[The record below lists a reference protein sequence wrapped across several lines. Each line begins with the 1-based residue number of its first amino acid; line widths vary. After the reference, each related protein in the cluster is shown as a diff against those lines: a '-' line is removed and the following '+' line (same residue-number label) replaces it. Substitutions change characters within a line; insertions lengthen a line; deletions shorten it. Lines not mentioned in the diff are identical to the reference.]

1 MKRYVKA
8 SFDNEVPSWLIA
20 DKAALKALNQEGI
33 DLKKAVFS
41 KEKSAGRGADYVI
54 YKLPSSGGFGNE
66 PIIYIP
72 GVYNDDERYINP
84 YYNDYSDLSRI
95 AKKRLAEIAEDIV
108 YVNKANSGKAYR
120 EHYEDPRYENG
131 KYMGQTWGEL
141 PNKGSLSKYVGRSYG
156 WSKSGKVGGDY
167 LNKVQHDKSGYAI
180 PNPKDKLARF
190 YSTSAGFDSVVRK
203 VEKIYDSLLDLKEDI
218 FSVDFT
224 DFGLDYE
231 GNKYPASCTYGNML
245 SRFGNAVREYR
256 LLLDRISG
264 LKAGSKVSRYTV
276 SDIMEHIKSI
286 DYSIKDARHALETQR
301 D

>member
-1 MKRYVKA
+1 MKRYIKA
-8 SFDNEVPSWLIA
+8 SFDNEIPSWLIA
-20 DKAALKALNQEGI
+20 DKAALKALNRDGV

-41 KEKSAGRGADYVI
+41 KEKSTGRGADYVI

-108 YVNKANSGKAYR
+108 YVNKANSAKAYR
-120 EHYEDPRYENG
+120 EHYEDSRYENG
-131 KYMGQTWGEL
+131 EYMGQTFGEL
-141 PNKGSLSKYVGRSYG
+141 PNKYGGHRYG

-167 LNKVQHDKSGYAI
+167 LKKVQHDKSGYAI
-180 PNPKDKLARF
+180 PDPKEKLARF
-190 YSTSAGFDSVVRK
+190 YGTSAGLDSLARK
-203 VEKIYDSLLDLKEDI
+203 VEKVYDNLLDLKEDI

-245 SRFGNAVREYR
+245 SRFGNAAREYR
-256 LLLDRISG
+256 LLLDVISDF
-264 LKAGSKVSRYTV
+264 KTGSKVSRYTV
-276 SDIMEHIKSI
+276 SSIMDHIKSI
-286 DYSIKDARHALETQR
+286 NYSIEDVRHSLETQR